1 MKLYFYILALFFF
14 NTEVFAIPILV
25 DRCTIPFDFTIG
37 RLCVLSTLMWWVLA
51 AVVIGFIS
59 SIFRSK

>member
-1 MKLYFYILALFFF
+1 MYRYFCIFFLIF
-14 NTEVFAIPILV
+14 ASTEVFARTIRV

-37 RLCVLSTLMWWVLA
+37 SVCVLSTLMRWILA
-51 AVVIGFIS
+51 AVIITFLA

>member
-1 MKLYFYILALFFF
+1 MKLYFYILPLLFF
-14 NTEVFAIPILV
+14 TSEVFARTIRV

-37 RLCVLSTLMWWVLA
+37 SICVLSTLMWWVLA
-51 AVVIGFIS
+51 GVVIVFLS